1 MKRLIALSIAIFTT
15 VSFACTDFTGEYYD
29 EEDGTY
35 FSLTQNGC
43 ESIQYNYDEGPV
55 LRMIDGK
62 DYLVNQYDIVVE
74 EGKVLANVKI
84 FSSNKFKND
93 KLITDARSE
102 VTYSSSGEL
111 EIEKAWAE
119 TFLNK
124 QTDMISISHGKDGSK
139 ETTINKR
146 VK

>member
-1 MKRLIALSIAIFTT
+1 MIKLIALIFVFATQA
-15 VSFACTDFTGEYYD
+15 SFACADFSGEYY
-29 EEDGTY
+29 EEQDGTY
-35 FSLTQNGC
+35 LSLTQNGC
-43 ESIQYNYDEGPV
+43 ESIQYNYEEGPV
-55 LRMIDGK
+55 VRMIDGK

-84 FSSNKFKND
+84 FSSNSFKGD
-93 KLITDARSE
+93 KLISNDRSE
-102 VTYSSSGEL
+102 VTYANGEI
-111 EIEKAWAE
+111 EIEKVWAE
-119 TFLNK
+119 TFLNM